1 MLRCYNLLYSFSLLH
16 FIFSLKQ
23 LDIEGITFICL
34 IGNNISRQSITHWG
48 PFHLEIVEKKKY
60 YPCHVSMIDF
70 HYMVADENKY
80 GLNSAP
86 IYWDEIIF
94 DKIEYSKY
102 SKARKWHQ
110 KQVLAFSHILNFFQK
125 KLWLKSKWSMLCS
138 NLITISFTVKGK
150 IGLLPGQLYN
160 NLTWTAISP
169 KWDNTHASFF
179 QYSSWSPCY
188 CNVIVLF
195 RSLRDCICFHFLL

>member
-1 MLRCYNLLYSFSLLH
+1 MILSQKIRPHENMLRCYNLLYSFSLLH

-23 LDIEGITFICL
+23 LDIEGIIFICL
-34 IGNNISRQSITHWG
+34 IGKNISRQEYNSLRSIPPWDSW
-48 PFHLEIVEKKKY
+48 EKKY
-60 YPCHVSMIDF
+60 YPCPVSMIDF

-80 GLNSAP
+80 CLNSAP

-125 KLWLKSKWSMLCS
+125 NYDQSLS
-138 NLITISFTVKGK
+138 
-150 IGLLPGQLYN
+150 
-160 NLTWTAISP
+160 
-169 KWDNTHASFF
+169 D
-179 QYSSWSPCY
+179 PC
-188 CNVIVLF
+188 CV
-195 RSLRDCICFHFLL
+195 

>member
-1 MLRCYNLLYSFSLLH
+1 MLQLTVFFFSA
-16 FIFSLKQ
+16 
-23 LDIEGITFICL
+23 
-34 IGNNISRQSITHWG
+34 
-48 PFHLEIVEKKKY
+48 PFHIFIEATWYRRYNIHLFNRKQHFSPEYNSLRSIPPWDSWEKKY
-60 YPCHVSMIDF
+60 YPCPVSMIDF

-80 GLNSAP
+80 CLNSAP

-169 KWDNTHASFF
+169 KWDNTRASFF

-195 RSLRDCICFHFLL
+195 RSLRDCICFRFLL